1 MNNVLLSILLIISSA
16 LLGNLVL
23 YGIRKKEIPGVFF
36 FSLLMTA
43 MIIHSVG
50 YAFELLSD
58 TLGQMYFWIRIEYIG
73 AAFYPFLIMLF
84 AREYTDEKRFANK
97 YLLTLMFTVGIITFL
112 LVNTNSYHWLYYS
125 SIGVDP
131 SPGFCILALEKGM
144 WYYVQVFCLCFSII
158 YSIIIFSIKIKRTR
172 GDYRKKVIFMLIGV
186 SIPMITLIIYMLGLG
201 PVYIDLSPFSY
212 FFMSSFIIIGL
223 LRYDILFLA
232 PVTHEMVFNSIEE
245 AVLVV
250 DNDELLI
257 NFNDASKRFFPTLAK
272 IKIGDSIHL
281 IQELKDYNFS
291 AKQSIYEIQ
300 GKILRFKV
308 IHIKNDKVRIY
319 VVDDITESEQAKKQL
334 EILATEDA
342 LTGLY
347 NRRYFMEKVE
357 ASTEEG
363 IIVIIDLDHFKSI
376 NDTFGHI
383 EGDRVLRDFGGELK
397 RFFDHQTVCRYGG
410 EEFAIFMK
418 GVAMEEGLRLIETMR
433 EKTAG
438 MNFSSKVTFSAGMA
452 ECKDCKVSEALI
464 HADRKLYEA
473 KENGRNQTRCWNYI

>member
-1 MNNVLLSILLIISSA
+1 M
-16 LLGNLVL
+16 
-23 YGIRKKEIPGVFF
+23 
-36 FSLLMTA
+36 
-43 MIIHSVG
+43 
-50 YAFELLSD
+50 
-58 TLGQMYFWIRIEYIG
+58 
-73 AAFYPFLIMLF
+73 
-84 AREYTDEKRFANK
+84 
-97 YLLTLMFTVGIITFL
+97 
-112 LVNTNSYHWLYYS
+112 
-125 SIGVDP
+125 
-131 SPGFCILALEKGM
+131 
-144 WYYVQVFCLCFSII
+144 
-158 YSIIIFSIKIKRTR
+158 
-172 GDYRKKVIFMLIGV
+172 
-186 SIPMITLIIYMLGLG
+186 
-201 PVYIDLSPFSY
+201 
-212 FFMSSFIIIGL
+212 
-223 LRYDILFLA
+223 
-232 PVTHEMVFNSIEE
+232 
-245 AVLVV
+245 
-250 DNDELLI
+250 
-257 NFNDASKRFFPTLAK
+257 
-272 IKIGDSIHL
+272 
-281 IQELKDYNFS
+281 
-291 AKQSIYEIQ
+291 
-300 GKILRFKV
+300 
-308 IHIKNDKVRIY
+308 RIY

-438 MNFSSKVTFSAGMA
+438 MNFSSQVTFSAGMA